1 MDGRTCLVS
10 VMTVNGRLLQGQDWR
25 PHHLRSAG
33 PFTGDAHAH
42 ADGADGDIVVEN
54 WRKDVEAFSEAG
66 KQNDMGRNE
75 VQGAWLCCPTLFS
88 IRLMSRSGTRLLA
101 ALLNLP
107 IHNAWNH
114 RREFKR
120 DSELAPVR
128 SP

>member
-1 MDGRTCLVS
+1 
-10 VMTVNGRLLQGQDWR
+10 MTLNDRLLQGQDRR

-42 ADGADGDIVVEN
+42 ADGADRDIVVEN
-54 WRKDVEAFSEAG
+54 WRKVVEDFSEAG

-75 VQGAWLCCPTLFS
+75 VQ
-88 IRLMSRSGTRLLA
+88 A

-128 SP
+128 SPKDPSF